1 MTEQNLQV
9 KRYKVKVFSQ
19 TTGFGEIERSANNLA
34 QLKEALDNE
43 SYLFVSAEVINSE
56 VNSRKSTKF
65 PLMIFCQ
72 QLLSLLQAGL
82 QLVEAVNTLT
92 EKELD
97 PNHRWVLD
105 QLQTN
110 LRAGLSF
117 SQALLMYPK
126 IFPSIFQAAI
136 EASEQTGAITDA
148 LDRFVSYETQFQKLK
163 NRLIGAMIYPL
174 LLLSMGGLVIAF
186 LLGYVVP
193 RFSVVFI
200 DRLDSMPYLSALVIR
215 FGLVISDNP
224 IKSLLTLILVVSCA
238 SFIIIYPSTR
248 ASLIRFISKFRWLG
262 DRIHAYE
269 LVRIY
274 RSLSMLLRGGIPVVR
289 SMQMIRTVASA
300 ASQSSLERAILSVS
314 EGQPLSMSL
323 QKVGLTTIVS
333 ERLLAVGERSG
344 QMGEMMSRAADFL
357 DTELEQSIDRAVK
370 LLEPLMM
377 VFIGGLIGA
386 IVILMYLPI
395 FELADSIQ

>member
-148 LDRFVSYETQFQKLK
+148 LDRFVSYETQFQKLSIRLRLK
-163 NRLIGAMIYPL
+163 NKNWPMPSRL
-174 LLLSMGGLVIAF
+174 
-186 LLGYVVP
+186 
-193 RFSVVFI
+193 
-200 DRLDSMPYLSALVIR
+200 ALMSTHIQTIR
-215 FGLVISDNP
+215 D
-224 IKSLLTLILVVSCA
+224 
-238 SFIIIYPSTR
+238 
-248 ASLIRFISKFRWLG
+248 
-262 DRIHAYE
+262 
-269 LVRIY
+269 
-274 RSLSMLLRGGIPVVR
+274 
-289 SMQMIRTVASA
+289 
-300 ASQSSLERAILSVS
+300 
-314 EGQPLSMSL
+314 
-323 QKVGLTTIVS
+323 
-333 ERLLAVGERSG
+333 
-344 QMGEMMSRAADFL
+344 
-357 DTELEQSIDRAVK
+357 
-370 LLEPLMM
+370 
-377 VFIGGLIGA
+377 
-386 IVILMYLPI
+386 
-395 FELADSIQ
+395 

>member
-1 MTEQNLQV
+1 ML
-9 KRYKVKVFSQ
+9 
-19 TTGFGEIERSANNLA
+19 
-34 QLKEALDNE
+34 
-43 SYLFVSAEVINSE
+43 
-56 VNSRKSTKF
+56 
-65 PLMIFCQ
+65 
-72 QLLSLLQAGL
+72 
-82 QLVEAVNTLT
+82 
-92 EKELD
+92 
-97 PNHRWVLD
+97 
-105 QLQTN
+105 
-110 LRAGLSF
+110 
-117 SQALLMYPK
+117 
-126 IFPSIFQAAI
+126 
-136 EASEQTGAITDA
+136 
-148 LDRFVSYETQFQKLK
+148 
-163 NRLIGAMIYPL
+163 
-174 LLLSMGGLVIAF
+174 
-186 LLGYVVP
+186 
-193 RFSVVFI
+193 
-200 DRLDSMPYLSALVIR
+200 
-215 FGLVISDNP
+215 
-224 IKSLLTLILVVSCA
+224 SCA

-248 ASLIRFISKFRWLG
+248 ASLIIFISKFRWLG

-357 DTELEQSIDRAVK
+357 DSELEQSIDRAVK